1 MKKALIGAAALIWV
15 IWAAFHW
22 DTREEAEAVKPE
34 KPWMGV
40 WTASQQEP
48 SGEALE
54 GVENRTLRLIIHPH
68 LDGKKVRIRL
78 SNQFGR
84 QPVTFR
90 DIYIGKVEEGAALLP
105 RTNTRVTFG
114 GKETV
119 TIEPGMTA
127 HSDPLRFK
135 VEAGED
141 LAVSLY
147 VPGESG
153 PVSWHRLAKQR
164 SYISGPGNHAA
175 ETEPGAFTQPIQAW
189 YWLTG
194 VDVIPHPRTT
204 GGIVTLG
211 DSITDGA
218 GSTHSTNHRY
228 PDVLSVR
235 LRQEGIRMSVMN
247 AGISGNKI
255 WRDDP
260 VYGPSALN
268 RLERDVLSQPG
279 VTDVILLEGINDIGH
294 TPHDYDAEHI
304 IAGLKRIID
313 QAHERGLNIYG
324 GTLLP
329 YKGAN
334 YYTEEGN
341 ATRKKVNEWIRTAG
355 AFDGVFDFE
364 RILRDPADPDR
375 LHPAYDSGDHLHPND
390 AGYRAMAETVNLDR
404 FRPDPPAEIY

>member
-1 MKKALIGAAALIWV
+1 MKKILIGVAALIWG

-22 DTREEAEAVKPE
+22 DAQEEAEAVKPE
-34 KPWMGV
+34 PPWMGV
-40 WTASQQEP
+40 WMASHQEP
-48 SGEALE
+48 SGEALK
-54 GVENRTLRLIIHPH
+54 GVENRTLRQIIHPH

-78 SNQFGR
+78 SNQFGQ
-84 QPVTFR
+84 QPVTFQ

-105 RTNTRVTFG
+105 HTNNRVTFG
-114 GKETV
+114 GKESV

-127 HSDPLRFK
+127 HSDPLRFQVK
-135 VEAGED
+135 AGED

-153 PVSWHRLAKQR
+153 PISWHRLAKQR
-164 SYISGPGNHAA
+164 SYISGPGNYATQ
-175 ETEPGAFTQPIQAW
+175 TEPGAFTQSIQAW

-194 VDVIPHPRTT
+194 IDVIPHPQTT

-218 GSTHSTNHRY
+218 GSTHSTNYRY
-228 PDVLSVR
+228 PDILSVR

-255 WRDDP
+255 RRDDP
-260 VYGPSALN
+260 VYGPSALS
-268 RLERDVLSQPG
+268 RLERDVLRQPG

-294 TPHDYDAEHI
+294 PPSDDAEHI
-304 IAGLKRIID
+304 IAGLKQIIA
-313 QAHERGLNIYG
+313 QAHKRGLNIYG

-329 YKGAN
+329 YKGAY

-341 ATRKKVNEWIRTAG
+341 VQRKKVNEWIRTSG

-404 FRPDPPAEIY
+404 FHPDSQVQVY